1 VCEQQDSKRWIM
13 KKLYFGASILAV
25 FLLVF
30 QAYAGTP
37 LGTVQTNVNKVL
49 EVLRDPALKAETA
62 KEIKKEKLRAIYEQ
76 MFDEIELAKRTLA
89 RNWNALDLAQRQ
101 EFVQLFHQVLEKA
114 YIDKILSY
122 TDEKVVFDK
131 ETMLAE
137 NQAEVQTRIVTSSK
151 EIPIFYR
158 VILKDG
164 TWKVY
169 DVVVE
174 GVSLVQNYR
183 TQFSDI
189 LAKNSPK
196 ELLEILRKKV
206 KES

>member
-1 VCEQQDSKRWIM
+1 M
-13 KKLYFGASILAV
+13 KKLSSGAGILAV
-25 FLLVF
+25 LLFAFNV
-30 QAYAGTP
+30 YADTP
-37 LGTVQTNVNKVL
+37 LDTVKANVNKVL

-62 KEIKKEKLRAIYEQ
+62 KEVKKEKLRAIYEQ

-89 RNWNALDLAQRQ
+89 RNWNALDLAQRR
-101 EFVQLFHQVLEKA
+101 EFVQLFRQVLEKA
-114 YIDKILSY
+114 YIDKILAY

-131 ETMLAE
+131 ATKLAE
-137 NQAEVQTRIVTSSK
+137 NQAEVQTRIITASK
-151 EIPIFYR
+151 EIPISYR

-169 DVVVE
+169 DVIIE

-183 TQFSDI
+183 TQFSEI
-189 LAKNSPK
+189 LAKNSPN

-206 KES
+206 EES

>member
-1 VCEQQDSKRWIM
+1 MKR
-13 KKLYFGASILAV
+13 LYLGASILAV
-25 FLLVF
+25 FLFAF
-30 QAYAGTP
+30 QVNAATP
-37 LGTVQTNVNKVL
+37 LSTVQADVNNVL
-49 EVLRDPALKAETA
+49 EVLRDPALKVETA
-62 KEIKKEKLRAIYEQ
+62 KEIKKEKLRAIYDQ
-76 MFDEIELAKRTLA
+76 MFDQIELAKRTLT

-101 EFVQLFHQVLEKA
+101 EFVQLFRQVLEKA

-122 TDEKVVFDK
+122 TNEKVVFDK